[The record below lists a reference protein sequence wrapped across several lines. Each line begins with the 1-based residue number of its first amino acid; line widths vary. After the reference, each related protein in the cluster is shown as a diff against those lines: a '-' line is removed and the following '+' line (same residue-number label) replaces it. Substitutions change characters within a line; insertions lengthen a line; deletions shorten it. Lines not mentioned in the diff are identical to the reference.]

1 MKKTVKINLSGI
13 VFNLDEDAYQELKN
27 YLDSIISRFRDM
39 EEGNEI
45 ISDIESRIAE
55 IFQSKVSDKKQ
66 VITLKDVNEVI
77 AIMGR
82 PEDFYDAET
91 MGADTETGK
100 EEYSRKRHRRLYRD
114 PENAILGGVAAGL
127 AAYFGIE
134 IWIIRLLLVILTFPI
149 QVIPIIYIILWI
161 VVPKA
166 ETAAQ
171 KLEMRG
177 EKVTV
182 SNIEKTVKEEY
193 ETVKENVKR
202 VQQSKEYKKTKSVL
216 GEIFHV
222 IGQIIL
228 VFLKVLLIIIGIAF
242 IIAGITAIM
251 GLTSVFFFRNALFPI
266 EIWPPFHIHPLGEMF
281 QFLADP
287 GAITLFSFA
296 LFMTIAIPIIALIY
310 GGIKLI
316 FRFKAN
322 DRAIGLTGLVLWLLS
337 IICLVTLFV
346 YEGSDFATSGH
357 KSETEYLEPFDS
369 DTLRLMMNN
378 NPGIEGFREEWY
390 RNDNDDWHILSDETR
405 IYGKIN
411 LDIESSDIRQFEVI
425 VKKRSQGRSRVQ
437 AIINAE
443 NTSYRYTQ
451 DGKTLIIDPY
461 FSRSKIHKWR
471 APETDIIVRVPEG
484 KYIHLHNNTKY
495 FLDDINNWSYSQVRD
510 AAGKTLITKE
520 GDIKI
525 SE

>member
-13 VFNLDEDAYQELKN
+13 VFNLDEDAYQELKS

-55 IFQSKVSDKKQ
+55 IFQTKVSDKKQ
-66 VITLKDVNEVI
+66 VITLDDVNEVI

-91 MGADTETGK
+91 MEPDTTLGK
-100 EEYSRKRHRRLYRD
+100 EDYSRKRHRKLYRD
-114 PENAILGGVAAGL
+114 PDNAILGGVAAGL

-134 IWIIRLLLVILTFPI
+134 AWIIRLLLVILTFPI

-193 ETVKENVKR
+193 DTVKENMKR
-202 VQQSKEYKKTKSVL
+202 VQHSKEYKRTKSVFA
-216 GEIFHV
+216 EIFHV
-222 IGQIIL
+222 LGQIIL
-228 VFLKVLLIIIGIAF
+228 VFLKIILIIIGISF
-242 IIAGITAIM
+242 IIAGIAAIM
-251 GLTSVFFFRNALFPI
+251 GLTSVFFFRHALFPVD
-266 EIWPPFHIHPLGEMF
+266 IWPPIHIYPLGDMF
-281 QFLADP
+281 HFLSDP

-337 IICLVTLFV
+337 VIFLITLFV
-346 YEGSDFATSGH
+346 YEGSNFATSGQR
-357 KSETEYLEPFDS
+357 SEGEYLEPFDS
-369 DTLRLMMNN
+369 DTLRLSMHND
-378 NPGIEGFREEWY
+378 PGIKGFREEWY
-390 RNDNDDWHILSDETR
+390 DEDDDEWYIISDETK
-405 IYGKIN
+405 IYGKID
-411 LDIESSDIRQFEVI
+411 LDIEFSDDKQFEVI
-425 VKKRSQGRSRVQ
+425 VKKRSQGRSRIS
-437 AIINAE
+437 AIVNAE
-443 NTSYRYTQ
+443 NTSYRFTQ
-451 DGKTLIIDPY
+451 DGATLILDPY
-461 FSRSKIHKWR
+461 FSLSKVYKWR
-471 APETDIIVRVPEG
+471 SPETEILLRVPEG
-484 KYIHLHNNTKY
+484 KYICLDNNTKY
-495 FLDDINNWSYSQVRD
+495 FLDDIEALPASQVQN
-510 AAGKTLITKE
+510 AAGKTLIMKE
-520 GDIKI
+520 GDISI
-525 SE
+525 SD

>member
-1 MKKTVKINLSGI
+1 MKKTIKINLSGI

-27 YLDSIISRFRDM
+27 YLDSIITRFRDM

-55 IFQSKVSDKKQ
+55 IFQTKVSDKKQ

-91 MGADTETGK
+91 MGADTTGK

-134 IWIIRLLLVILTFPI
+134 VWIIRLLLVLLTFPI

-193 ETVKENVKR
+193 ETVKDNMRR
-202 VQQSKEYKKTKSVL
+202 VQQSKEYKKTKSVFA
-216 GEIFHV
+216 EIFHV
-222 IGQIIL
+222 LGQIIL
-228 VFLKVLLIIIGIAF
+228 AFLKIILIIIGISF
-242 IIAGITAIM
+242 IIAGITAIL
-251 GLTSVFFFRNALFPI
+251 GLTSVFFFRHALFPV
-266 EIWPPFHIHPLGEMF
+266 EIWPPIHIYPLGEMF
-281 QFLADP
+281 QFITDP
-287 GAITLFSFA
+287 GTITLFSFA
-296 LFMTIAIPIIALIY
+296 LFMAIAIPIIALIY

-337 IICLVTLFV
+337 IIFLITLFV
-346 YEGSDFATSGH
+346 YEGSDFTTSGQ
-357 KSETEYLEPFDS
+357 KSDSEYLEPFDS
-369 DTLRLMMNN
+369 DTLRLYMHN
-378 NPGIEGFREEWY
+378 NPGIKGFREEWY
-390 RNDNDDWHILSDETR
+390 TYDDDEWHIISDETR

-411 LDIESSDIRQFEVI
+411 LDIECSDNSQFEV
-425 VKKRSQGRSRVQ
+425 VVNKRSQGRSRIRAMV
-437 AIINAE
+437 NAE

-451 DGKTLIIDPY
+451 DGATLILDPY
-461 FSRSKIHKWR
+461 FSLSKVYKWR
-471 APETDIIVRVPEG
+471 SPVTELIVRVPEG
-484 KYIHLHNNTKY
+484 KYIYLNNNTKY
-495 FLDDINNWSYSQVRD
+495 FLDDIDDWPSPRVRN
-510 AAGKTLITKE
+510 AAGKTLTTKE
-520 GDIKI
+520 GDIEI

>member
-1 MKKTVKINLSGI
+1 MKKTIKINLSGI

-27 YLDSIISRFRDM
+27 YLDSISSRFRDM

-55 IFQSKVSDKKQ
+55 IFQTKVSDKKQ
-66 VITLKDVNEVI
+66 VITLDDVNEVI

-91 MGADTETGK
+91 LGSETTTGG
-100 EEYSRKRHRRLYRD
+100 EEHSRKHHRKLYRD
-114 PENAILGGVAAGL
+114 PDNAILGGVAAGL

-134 IWIIRLLLVILTFPI
+134 AWIIRLLLVILTFPI

-202 VQQSKEYKKTKSVL
+202 VQQTKEYKRTKSVFA
-216 GEIFHV
+216 EIFHV

-228 VFLKVLLIIIGIAF
+228 VFLKIILIIIGISF

-251 GLTSVFFFRNALFPI
+251 GLTSVFFFRHALFPI
-266 EIWPPFHIHPLGEMF
+266 DIWPPIHVYPLGDMF
-281 QFLADP
+281 HFLSDP
-287 GAITLFSFA
+287 GTITLFSFA

-337 IICLVTLFV
+337 VIFLITLFV
-346 YEGSDFATSGH
+346 YEGSNFATSGQR
-357 KSETEYLEPFDS
+357 SEEEYLKPFDS
-369 DTLRLMMNN
+369 DTLRLRMHND
-378 NPGIEGFREEWY
+378 PGIKGFRNEWY
-390 RNDNDDWHILSDETR
+390 NEDDDEWHIISDESK
-405 IYGKIN
+405 IYGKID
-411 LDIESSDIRQFEVI
+411 LDIESSDDKQFEVV
-425 VKKRSQGRSRVQ
+425 VKKRSQGRSRIS
-437 AIINAE
+437 AIVNAE

-451 DGKTLIIDPY
+451 DGATLILDPY
-461 FSRSKIHKWR
+461 FSLSKVYKWR
-471 APETDIIVRVPEG
+471 SPETEIVVKVPEG
-484 KYIHLHNNTKY
+484 KYIYLDGNTRY
-495 FLDDINNWSYSQVRD
+495 FLDDIEDLPASQVQK
-510 AAGKTLITKE
+510 AAGKTLHIKE
-520 GDIKI
+520 GVITLSD
-525 SE
+525 